1 MLASWAGRNCR
12 FEVATPGGP
21 GNGPWPFLFL
31 LVFASAVMLDAPNPF
46 ETQAAASAPA
56 ERMRQG
62 MGGSS
67 MWEPQTGSLLVEYYE
82 MFLGDRDLEQF
93 RDRVLAR
100 YTEGTLGAF
109 LTSSPS
115 VAARRAAVLALG
127 VTGSFEQSNS
137 VLGRAMRD
145 TDPVVRTMAEMR
157 PLGRLVPR
165 RFPGEQRDV
174 G

>member
-12 FEVATPGGP
+12 FEVAIPGGP
-21 GNGPWPFLFL
+21 GNDPWPFLFL

-46 ETQAAASAPA
+46 ETRAAASAPA

-100 YTEGTLGAF
+100 YTEGTLG
-109 LTSSPS
+109 
-115 VAARRAAVLALG
+115 
-127 VTGSFEQSNS
+127 
-137 VLGRAMRD
+137 
-145 TDPVVRTMAEMR
+145 
-157 PLGRLVPR
+157 
-165 RFPGEQRDV
+165 RF
-174 G
+174 